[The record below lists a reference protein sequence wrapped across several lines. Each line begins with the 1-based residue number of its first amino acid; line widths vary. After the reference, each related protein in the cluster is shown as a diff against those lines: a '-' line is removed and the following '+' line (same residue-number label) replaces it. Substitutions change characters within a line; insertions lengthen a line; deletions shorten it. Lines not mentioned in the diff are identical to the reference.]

1 MSIAKAPTQ
10 LHSQSFVGV
19 CGSNDDT
26 MMDGAHCL
34 GCGARRPAAPHNSR
48 HRDPRRIEHDCI
60 CDECGN
66 EWTAGVTMIK
76 AIQQHATISHR
87 FAIGAMVRLN
97 RSDPIPNAVPGLYEV
112 LGNLPERD
120 GELQYRIKS
129 LREPYQRI
137 IKESELDQA

>member
-1 MSIAKAPTQ
+1 
-10 LHSQSFVGV
+10 
-19 CGSNDDT
+19 
-26 MMDGAHCL
+26 
-34 GCGARRPAAPHNSR
+34 
-48 HRDPRRIEHDCI
+48 
-60 CDECGN
+60 
-66 EWTAGVTMIK
+66 MIK